1 MGATPH
7 KTDAAAHAPR
17 WPDWLRVRRGRL
29 ADASRIEEIDASHTR
44 WTSLRTPKWRSLLFA
59 GPEQILVA
67 ESPRGTVLG
76 YLWHVIEREANVV
89 TVRRLAVHRD
99 WERAG
104 VGSALVKMCAATHPD
119 ARLRAWVPERN
130 LAAQCLLKAAGW
142 KAVNLLRRS
151 DEAEADIVF
160 CRRPL
165 FGA

>member
-1 MGATPH
+1 MGASPH

-29 ADASRIEEIDASHTR
+29 ADASRIEEIDASHAR
-44 WTSLRTPKWRSLLFA
+44 WTATRAPKWRSLLFA
-59 GPEQILVA
+59 DPEQILAA

-76 YLWHVIEREANVV
+76 YLWHGIDREAKVV

-104 VGSALVKMCAATHPD
+104 VGMALVKMCDATHPN
-119 ARLRAWVPERN
+119 ARLRAWVPEKN
-130 LAAQCLLKAAGW
+130 LPAQLLLRAAGW
-142 KAVNLLRRS
+142 KAVNVLHRPDE
-151 DEAEADIVF
+151 DEAEIVF

-165 FGA
+165 LS